1 MCIVNS
7 GTAWSG
13 VGVEQIANL
22 MESDRVTFNPTQGE
36 KYPVRFY
43 LAHPG
48 KVSLSILDPDG
59 ILIRKIIVAKQFESG
74 QHAVDWDGM
83 DAKGGVVPDEV
94 YTPMLEVEFGDK
106 VRVQINPAETSGG
119 EIVSGLNWVKDPTG
133 DITFNLESPSR
144 VLLRVGIKNGPMLK
158 SMLYWAPKA
167 PGKVVQRW
175 DGFDYDKIE
184 KIADRQ
190 DLWVL
195 LMAYKLHRYAIITQG
210 NQTLDYRAWKTSLE
224 IKRGKVD
231 ISRIQSRREGV
242 RIEKNYFYPREFEPT
257 MTIRFSEDLTTT
269 RHKLPILDTPVF
281 IETNVP
287 QEDRWV
293 MESEMFEVVYFL
305 DYEFQSEE
313 EQGFL
318 PFIWKLDPQKMSP
331 GRHVATV
338 QLVGYSGFVVSRSV
352 EFFVK

>member
-1 MCIVNS
+1 
-7 GTAWSG
+7 
-13 VGVEQIANL
+13 
-22 MESDRVTFNPTQGE
+22 
-36 KYPVRFY
+36 
-43 LAHPG
+43 
-48 KVSLSILDPDG
+48 
-59 ILIRKIIVAKQFESG
+59 
-74 QHAVDWDGM
+74 
-83 DAKGGVVPDEV
+83 
-94 YTPMLEVEFGDK
+94 
-106 VRVQINPAETSGG
+106 
-119 EIVSGLNWVKDPTG
+119 
-133 DITFNLESPSR
+133 
-144 VLLRVGIKNGPMLK
+144 MLK